1 MNKIP
6 TYGSTALFSN
16 KTNPQK
22 VKIYFVSFRRY
33 LEDRIELEET
43 SDDYNL
49 FGNKIEISVSDAVLL
64 PNVVIKEYE
73 NNLFVF
79 FATTSSVHQLV
90 LKHPNHQKYV
100 SSFSVGAMFF

>member
-1 MNKIP
+1 MF
-6 TYGSTALFSN
+6 FS
-16 KTNPQK
+16 
-22 VKIYFVSFRRY
+22 SRRY
-33 LEDRIELEET
+33 QENRIILEET

-64 PNVVIKEYE
+64 PNVVIQEYE

-79 FATTSSVHQLV
+79 FATTFSVHQLV

-100 SSFSVGAMFF
+100 SIF